1 MKKII
6 FTIAMLI
13 TAAGL
18 FAQVA
23 VNNNGSQP
31 DASAMLDVQSTE
43 KGMLVPRMTAA
54 ERDAISDPA
63 NGLLIF
69 CTDDNNFYMNK
80 GTTDVSDWQVM
91 GSQWVN
97 EGSNIYYITGNVGIG
112 ESNPT
117 VQAHVNGVVAAK
129 YGSQSSPAYQ
139 FGDANEQTGLAS
151 PEYRTIVF
159 INNGSESARFEAEGR
174 MGIGTNN
181 PDDAALLELSSTT
194 MGLLPPRMS
203 GTQMNAISSPPPG
216 LLVYNT
222 TVNMLF
228 CYNGESWK
236 PTMNNDGMS
245 CGTISYGGDSYNTVI
260 IGTQCWMAENLNVGT
275 RIDGLDEQEDNDIIE
290 KYCYDDL
297 ESNCDTYGG
306 LYQWDEMMQYTSG
319 EKSQGICPTGWHLP
333 DDGEW
338 KTLEGYVD
346 SEYGVGNGEWNN
358 TLYRGF
364 DVGLNL
370 KSENAWTWT
379 SGGYGDDLY
388 DFAAEPGG
396 IRVTGGIGITFTDI
410 HLVGLFWTSS
420 AFNTDDAW
428 RRLLSW
434 TSNQVSR
441 LETDKEKGFSV
452 RCIKN

>member
-6 FTIAMLI
+6 FTLAIML
-13 TAAGL
+13 TVGSL

-23 VNNNGSQP
+23 VNTDGSEP

-43 KGMLVPRMTAA
+43 KGMLVPRMTEA

-80 GTTDVSDWQVM
+80 GTAGTLDWQVM
-91 GSQWVN
+91 SSQWVN
-97 EGSNIYYITGNVGIG
+97 DGSNIYYTTGNVGIG
-112 ESNPT
+112 ESDPIAK
-117 VQAHVNGVVAAK
+117 VHVNGVVAAK
-129 YGSQSSPAYQ
+129 YGSQASPAYQ

-159 INNGSESARFEAEGR
+159 INNDSESARFEADGR

-203 GTQMNAISSPPPG
+203 TTQMNAISSPPSG
-216 LLVYNT
+216 LLVFNT

-245 CGTISYGGDSYNTVI
+245 CGTISYSGKSYNTVI

-275 RIDGLDEQEDNDIIE
+275 RIDGLNEQIDNSIIE

-306 LYQWDEMMQYTSG
+306 LYQWDEMMQYSTEEG
-319 EKSQGICPTGWHLP
+319 TQGICPMGWHLP
-333 DDGEW
+333 DDEQW

-346 SEYGVGNGEWNN
+346 SEYGVGDGEWDN

-364 DVGLNL
+364 DAGLNL
-370 KSENAWTWT
+370 KSGNNWT

-396 IRVTGGIGITFTDI
+396 LRLTEVVGATFSEI
-410 HLVGLFWTSS
+410 QLAGLFWTSS
-420 AFNTDDAW
+420 AFDSDDAW

-434 TSNQVSR
+434 SLDKIGR

-452 RCIKN
+452 RCIKD